1 MGARAGFQAESE
13 EELSVGTSEEVTVHP
28 TLTLCGIQCA
38 AGARA
43 GFQAESEEE
52 LSVAPGEEVTVHAEV
67 EGWLQV
73 TRARDGVRGLV
84 PASYVGGAGG

>member
-1 MGARAGFQAESE
+1 M
-13 EELSVGTSEEVTVHP
+13 GTSEEVTVHP

>member
-1 MGARAGFQAESE
+1 MGVPTGFQAKSK
-13 EELSVGTSEEVTVHP
+13 EELSVASGEAVTVHP
-28 TLTLCGIQCA
+28 TLTLYRVKRA

-84 PASYVGGAGG
+84 PASYVGGAGA